1 MPTLHLRYNIT
12 NVLPAQT
19 DVLHSRVFTVDFV
32 DDRQIEEIKE
42 RDLLLNRKFA
52 EDVLGIRRKLMVFLR
67 TADVKN
73 NIDFLTSFFNA
84 PYKWALVPE
93 EGYYFNLGTIAVPV
107 AVPVVSDMRDLQISV
122 PGLIKDGLRL
132 VTAAI
137 YPRPT
142 APVISS
148 SAVTSSQIEV
158 SFTTSSLKYRLF
170 RAASSGGTLTNV
182 ATSTVILA
190 LDGGLASGTP
200 YYYKGS
206 VVTIGGESELS
217 PEVTITTA

>member
-12 NVLPAQT
+12 NSLPSQA
-19 DVLHSRVFTVDFV
+19 DALHSRLFTVDFV
-32 DDRQIEEIKE
+32 DDRQIEEVKE
-42 RDLLLNRKFA
+42 RDTLLNRTFA

-67 TADVKN
+67 TTAVKD

-93 EGYYFNLGTIAVPV
+93 SGYYFNLGTNAAPV

-122 PGLIKDGLRL
+122 PGLTKDGLRL

-137 YPRPT
+137 YSRPS

-148 SAVTSSQIEV
+148 SAVTSSEIEV
-158 SFTTSSLKYRLF
+158 SFTTESLKYRLF
-170 RAASSGGTLTNV
+170 RAVSSGGTLTNV
-182 ATSTVILA
+182 ATSATLLA

-217 PEVTITTA
+217 AEVTITTA